1 MLFGEPTKKGA
12 GIILWGDYHDL
23 DNLYETISKLS
34 DSLGPEGSISDFVLG
49 LCYDI
54 RHAYQ
59 GDREIKKFGDD
70 ELSKVKYYGVK
81 LLWPYFI
88 IQVGLI
94 RWAASYTTTNSDQQ
108 SNLYRLENIIETSL
122 KKASISITDECLYW
136 LKHFSGFSQ
145 DYLDQYLN
153 EITYRFIFDDTI
165 DKKRINRLPK
175 VLKMTWELSN
185 EYKAFESYLIRKAKE
200 KGCHPK
206 ELRVF
211 EEWPEFNW

>member
-23 DNLYETISKLS
+23 NNLYETISKLS
-34 DSLGPEGSISDFVLG
+34 DSLGPEDSISDFVLG
-49 LCYDI
+49 LCYEI

-59 GDREIKKFGDD
+59 GDREIKEFGEN

-94 RWAASYTTTNSDQQ
+94 RWAASYTTTDSEQQ

-122 KKASISITDECLYW
+122 KEASISIADECLYW
-136 LKHFSGFSQ
+136 LKHFRGFSN

-153 EITYRFIFDDTI
+153 EITYRFIFDETI
-165 DKKRINRLPK
+165 EKKRINRLPK
-175 VLKMTWELSN
+175 VLNMTWELSN
-185 EYKAFESYLIRKAKE
+185 EYKEFESYLIKMAKE
-200 KGCHPK
+200 KNCRPK
-206 ELRVF
+206 ELRDLK
-211 EEWPEFNW
+211 EWPEFNW

>member
-1 MLFGEPTKKGA
+1 MLFGQPTKKGA

-23 DNLYETISKLS
+23 NNLYETISKLS
-34 DSLGPEGSISDFVLG
+34 DSLGPEDSISDFVLG
-49 LCYDI
+49 LCYEI

-59 GDREIKKFGDD
+59 GDREIKEFGEN

-94 RWAASYTTTNSDQQ
+94 RWAASYTTTNSEQQ
-108 SNLYRLENIIETSL
+108 SNLY
-122 KKASISITDECLYW
+122 
-136 LKHFSGFSQ
+136 SGFSN

-153 EITYRFIFDDTI
+153 EITYRYLFDETI
-165 DKKRINRLPK
+165 EKKRINRLPK

-185 EYKAFESYLIRKAKE
+185 EYKEFESYLIKMAKE
-200 KGCHPK
+200 KGCRPK
-206 ELRVF
+206 ELRDLK
-211 EEWPEFNW
+211 EWPEFNW